1 MAHMVKSTFLMLV
14 ANFVH
19 GPSSLWSGV
28 APAQLD
34 VSSIAGVDATSV
46 VEVGAVVVPAAIYTS
61 IWLWHGPSPRPWV
74 IIIDFA
80 LDGTVTAREA
90 RRRRRG
96 RAGSYNRSPFGNLQA
111 WEKELL
117 YNEYLKKLYPVIH
130 FNYTV
135 GSSITFQCLDPV
147 NLTGTVAVSVQYTS
161 ALRAADLS
169 VPGSR

>member
-1 MAHMVKSTFLMLV
+1 MVKSTFLMLV

-19 GPSSLWSGV
+19 SPSSLRSGE
-28 APAQLD
+28 APALLD

-46 VEVGAVVVPAAIYTS
+46 VQVGAWFVPAAIYTS

-74 IIIDFA
+74 IT
-80 LDGTVTAREA
+80 GE
-90 RRRRRG
+90 RG
-96 RAGSYNRSPFGNLQA
+96 AATTPSPRKKLLVDEHSSRAGGTASDLRAYER
-111 WEKELL
+111 EEL
-117 YNEYLKKLYPVIH
+117 YNGRWTELYPFID

-135 GSSITFQCLDPV
+135 GSNITFHCLDPV

>member
-1 MAHMVKSTFLMLV
+1 MVKSTFLMLV

-19 GPSSLWSGV
+19 SPSSLRSGE
-28 APAQLD
+28 APALLD

-61 IWLWHGPSPRPWV
+61 IWLWHG
-74 IIIDFA
+74 
-80 LDGTVTAREA
+80 GTVSDL
-90 RRRRRG
+90 
-96 RAGSYNRSPFGNLQA
+96 RAY
-111 WEKELL
+111 EKEEL
-117 YNEYLKKLYPVIH
+117 YNGRWTELYPFID

-135 GSSITFQCLDPV
+135 GSNITFHCLDPV